1 MEISLSQSIAEP
13 NTIVRAVVGS
23 TVHGL
28 EIEGTD
34 DRDEMGVCLEP
45 PEYVIGLNH
54 FEQWVYRDQPQG
66 VRSQPGDLDLT
77 IYSAR
82 KYVSLVLKGN
92 PTILTLL
99 FVPKEHTILETL
111 DGASLRI
118 QGQKWLSRKAGQA
131 FLGYLTAQKERL
143 VGERGQKAV
152 NRPELVEKY
161 GYDTKY
167 AGHVIRLGYQGIEL
181 MTTGKLE
188 LPMKDPARQL
198 IRDVRE
204 GKHTL
209 DYVLTHAGI
218 LEKELKLAIDQSV
231 LPEEPNRDAANKWLY
246 DSYQFHWEMKN
257 SRAIHHSLKGIKS

>member
-1 MEISLSQSIAEP
+1 MNILTPQAIAEP
-13 NTIVRAVVGS
+13 NTIVRVVVGS

-28 EIEGTD
+28 EISGTD

-45 PEYVIGLNH
+45 PQYVIGLDH
-54 FEQWVYRDQPQG
+54 FEQWVYRTQPQG

-77 IYSAR
+77 VYSAR
-82 KYVSLVLKGN
+82 KYVNLVLKGN

-99 FVPKEHTILETL
+99 FVPKESTLFETR

-118 QGQKWLSRKAGQA
+118 NGKNWLSRKAGQA
-131 FLGYLTAQKERL
+131 FLGYLTAQKQRL
-143 VGERGQKAV
+143 LGERGQKNV

-181 MTTGKLE
+181 MTTGNIS
-188 LPMKDPARQL
+188 LPMQDPPRQY

-204 GKHTL
+204 GKFTL
-209 DYVLTHAGI
+209 DTVLTHAGI
-218 LEKELKLAIDQSV
+218 LEKELKSAIDQSF
-231 LPEEPNRDAANKWLY
+231 LPEEPDREAANRWLY
-246 DSYQFHWEMKN
+246 VTYQAYWKVY
-257 SRAIHHSLKGIKS
+257 G